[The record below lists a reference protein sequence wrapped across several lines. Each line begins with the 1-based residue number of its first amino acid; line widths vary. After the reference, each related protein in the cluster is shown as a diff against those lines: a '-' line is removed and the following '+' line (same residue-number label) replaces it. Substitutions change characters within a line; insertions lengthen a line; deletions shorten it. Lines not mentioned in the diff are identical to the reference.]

1 MIDQVDPR
9 QLTRTNE
16 PSEIS
21 YKFPDA
27 EQSYICDC
35 INMNGAGILFRADQ
49 FIEEGRALEVKSVG
63 GNALSPSMIA
73 YVEVISSNE
82 VSPGMYDVTTE
93 IKGIKEI

>member
-9 QLTRTNE
+9 QFTRTNE

-27 EQSYICDC
+27 EQLYICDC
-35 INMNGAGILFRADQ
+35 INMNGSGILFRADQ
-49 FIEEGRALEVKSVG
+49 FIEEGRALEVKFVG
-63 GNALSPSMIA
+63 KSALSPSMIA
-73 YVEVISSNE
+73 YVEVIRSDE
-82 VSPGMYDVTTE
+82 VSLGMYDVTTE